1 MNGYRRRVRQ
11 MHKTIAL
18 KPRLSE
24 KSYALSEERNTYAF
38 VIPAAVS
45 RLDIAKAV
53 AAQYDVTVESVRI
66 AAQPSKNKR
75 TYRRGGRV
83 VLSGRTAP
91 FRKAYVRLKE
101 GDKLP
106 IFAASDEDSKKP
118 KKEAK

>member
-1 MNGYRRRVRQ
+1 

-38 VIPAAVS
+38 VVPANVS
-45 RLDIAKAV
+45 RLDLAKAV

-66 AAQPSKNKR
+66 AAQPSKNRR

-83 VLSGRTAP
+83 VLRGQTAP
-91 FRKAYVRLKE
+91 LRKAYVRLKE
-101 GDKLP
+101 GVKLP
-106 IFAASDEDSKKP
+106 IFAALDEDKKSNKEP
-118 KKEAK
+118 K